1 MKKLIAL
8 ALALVLCLTLVA
20 CGGEEKDSGPDKKP
34 AIDEFNKT
42 STAFNEVSAVIN
54 ADIES
59 FDEEVVTTMT
69 DMANLLNE
77 YNTLLSSDEKI
88 DQENLDEMIEWFGEV
103 QDWVDAVKAEL
114 GME

>member
-20 CGGEEKDSGPDKKP
+20 CGGEEKKSGPDKKP
-34 AIDEFNKT
+34 AVEEFNKT
-42 STAFNEVSAVIN
+42 SAAFNEVSAVIN

-59 FDEEVVTTMT
+59 YDEEVITTMT

-77 YNTLLSSDEKI
+77 YSALLNSNEEI
-88 DQENLDEMIEWFGEV
+88 DQETLDEMVAWFGEV
-103 QDWVDAVKAEL
+103 QEWVGAVKAEL